1 MPALHDHQPRR
12 LNLHVVLLEV
22 GALILALSVIAFS
35 RQNVMVWLLS
45 VIVIVLHTLL
55 FYRLGKISER
65 LAARGSPDFFR
76 GFKQGLMGR
85 PD

>member
-1 MPALHDHQPRR
+1 MPLLPDNQPRR
-12 LNLHVVLLEV
+12 LSLHVILLEV
-22 GALILALSVIAFS
+22 GALILALSAIALS
-35 RQNVMVWLLS
+35 RQTVMVWLVS
-45 VIVIVLHTLL
+45 VIMIVLHTLL

-65 LAARGSPDFFR
+65 LATRGSPDFFR